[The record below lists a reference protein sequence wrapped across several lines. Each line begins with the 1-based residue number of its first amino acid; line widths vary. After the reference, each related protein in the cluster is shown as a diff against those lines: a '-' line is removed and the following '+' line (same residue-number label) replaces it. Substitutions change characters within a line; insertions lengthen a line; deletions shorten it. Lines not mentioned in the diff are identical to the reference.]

1 MLRERLTVKSLEELL
16 TRTSRTFAITIP
28 YLPDMPR
35 REVTL
40 AYLLLRI
47 ADTLEDGT
55 LWPMAD
61 RARSLGELVEYL
73 ADPASVDA
81 VALAIQWCDPP
92 PCSNVEYLELLGS
105 FPQVVA
111 EIQYLEPASST
122 IIFQHARRVASGMAS
137 SLANLPC
144 DLDSLRQYC
153 YYVAGIVGEL
163 ITDLFLLRVNATVE
177 QTARLREL
185 AVLFGEGLQLVNI
198 LKDVDADAREGR
210 QYLPTHL
217 DKQEVFKLARRDLE
231 AASEYTR
238 LLQAVHA
245 PMGVV
250 LFTAIPTAFAQA
262 TLLRIERYG
271 PGAKLTRPE
280 VVEIRNQVEAMLRQA

>member
-1 MLRERLTVKSLEELL
+1 VKSLEELL

-28 YLPDMPR
+28 YLPDLPR

-47 ADTLEDGT
+47 ADTLEDGI
-55 LWPMAD
+55 LWSMTD
-61 RARSLGELVEYL
+61 RVRSLGELVDFL
-73 ADPASVDA
+73 ADPAYVDA
-81 VALAIQWCDPP
+81 VALAVQWCDPP
-92 PCSNVEYLELLGS
+92 PCRHVEYLELLGS
-105 FPQVVA
+105 FPQLVA
-111 EIQYLEPASST
+111 EIQDLEPAAST
-122 IIFQHARRVASGMAS
+122 IIFQYTRRVASGMAS
-137 SLANLPC
+137 SLANPPC
-144 DLDSLRQYC
+144 DLNSLRQYC

-163 ITDLFLLRVNATVE
+163 ITDLFLLRVNATSE
-177 QTARLREL
+177 QGTRLREL
-185 AVLFGEGLQLVNI
+185 SILFGEGLQLVNI

-210 QYLPTHL
+210 QYLPPDL

-238 LLQAVHA
+238 LLQVAHA

-262 TLLRIERYG
+262 TLLRIERFG
-271 PGAKLTRPE
+271 PGAKLTRSE
-280 VVEIRNQVEAMLRQA
+280 VVEIRNQVESLLRQA